1 MAPAGMKEVTEMESE
16 TGKQSSFGT
25 AAYGGAGWVPRQ
37 KPHAQELGSHWAP
50 YRIDSEWRRLKAVL
64 VHAPGPELA
73 DDLDPE
79 EALMLEPLDSGRA
92 RDEHAAICEAYRDAG
107 VDVHHVQPDGQAT
120 PNQMFCADLFVMT
133 PQGAILARPAGEARA
148 GEERAVARRLADIG
162 VPILKTLTGS
172 ATFEG
177 ADLMWLDE
185 RTAMIGRGHRTNQ
198 AAIDQITT
206 VLAEI
211 GCETLPV
218 DMPFGTMHFMGMLR
232 TIDRNL
238 AVCWPRRTPLAT
250 VRALQERGYDVIFPP
265 YEDDSPSYRAMNF
278 VTLGPRRILMVAGLG
293 KYQDFLE
300 RHQIECIPVGT
311 DELSKAAG
319 SVGCLT
325 GVLAR
330 ETADTGLTGRGR

>member
-1 MAPAGMKEVTEMESE
+1 MTTEAH
-16 TGKQSSFGT
+16 TKSSFGT

-37 KPHAQELGSHWAP
+37 MSHAQELGKLWAP
-50 YRIDSEWRRLKAVL
+50 YRIDSEWRTLRAVI
-64 VHAPGPELA
+64 VHSPGPELD
-73 DDLDPE
+73 DDLDLE
-79 EALMLEPLDSGRA
+79 KSLMLEPLDGGKA
-92 RDEHAAICEAYRDAG
+92 REEHAAMCEAYRSAG
-107 VDVHHVQPDGQAT
+107 IDVHHVRPEGRAT

-133 PQGAILARPAGEARA
+133 PQGAIIARPAGQVRA
-148 GEERAVARRLADIG
+148 GEERMMARRLADLG
-162 VPILKTLTGS
+162 VPILKTLTGT

-185 RTAMIGRGHRTNQ
+185 HTAMIGRGHRTNQ
-198 AAIDQITT
+198 EAIDQITT

-211 GCETLPV
+211 GCETIPV

-232 TIDRNL
+232 TLDRNL

-250 VRALQERGYDVIFPP
+250 VRALQDRGYNVIFPP
-265 YEDDSPSYRAMNF
+265 YEDDSASYRAMNF
-278 VTLGPRRILMVAGLG
+278 VTLGPRKILMVAGLA

-300 RHQIECIPVGT
+300 EHQIECVPVVT

-330 ETADTGLTGRGR
+330 DVAP

>member
-1 MAPAGMKEVTEMESE
+1 MTTEA
-16 TGKQSSFGT
+16 GKQSSFGT

-37 KPHAQELGSHWAP
+37 MSHANELGKLWAP
-50 YRIDSEWRRLKAVL
+50 YRIDSEWRKLKAVV

-73 DDLDPE
+73 DDLDL
-79 EALMLEPLDSGRA
+79 EASLMLEPLDSGKA
-92 RDEHAAICEAYRDAG
+92 REEHAAMCEAYRTAG
-107 VDVHHVQPDGQAT
+107 VEVHHVHPDGNPT

-133 PQGAILARPAGEARA
+133 PQGAILARPAGQIRA
-148 GEERAVARRLADIG
+148 GEERVVARRLADIG

-198 AAIDQITT
+198 AAIDQITI
-206 VLAEI
+206 VLSEI
-211 GCETLPV
+211 GCETIPV

-232 TIDRNL
+232 TPDKNL

-265 YEDDSPSYRAMNF
+265 YEDDSASYRAMNF
-278 VTLGPRRILMVAGLG
+278 VTLGPRKILMVAGLG
-293 KYQDFLE
+293 KYQDFFE
-300 RHQIECIPVGT
+300 QYQIECVPVGT

-330 ETADTGLTGRGR
+330 EVAP